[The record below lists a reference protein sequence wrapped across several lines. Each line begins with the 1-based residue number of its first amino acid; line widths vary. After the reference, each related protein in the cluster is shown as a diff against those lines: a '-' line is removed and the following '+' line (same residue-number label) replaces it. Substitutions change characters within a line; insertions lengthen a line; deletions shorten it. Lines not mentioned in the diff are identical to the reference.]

1 MTLEEALAVAIEAAF
16 WDGDTFGKDRC
27 RASLDEQ
34 RKTWMR
40 CAARAIEAAR
50 AFKSQNEGV

>member
-1 MTLEEALAVAIEAAF
+1 MSLEETLALAIEAAF
-16 WDGDTFGKDRC
+16 WDGDTFAKDRC

-34 RKTWMR
+34 RKTWRR
-40 CAARAIEAAR
+40 CAADAIQAAR